1 VLAFTLLLS
10 TLTGVLFGLA
20 PASSATGHDLN
31 EPLKEGGRG
40 SAQDGRSRMRHV
52 LIACEVALAMV
63 VLCGAGLMMQTM
75 SKLLAVD
82 PGFDP
87 KNVLTLDISLPQV
100 NTYYGPPVHARFC
113 QQLQESVA
121 ALPGVVSVGAV
132 AHLPMEG
139 NAGRGFNI
147 EGQPVPPP
155 EQKTGASYSVA
166 CPGYFRTMRIPMI
179 AGREFTDQDTV
190 NAPQVIVINE
200 AMAKKFWP
208 NQDAIG
214 KRISMDIKDPQ
225 EPWLTVVGV
234 AGNVRHWG
242 LDNDVQPQF
251 FRPYTQAAWPW
262 MSIVVRSKSNPM
274 ALLSPIK
281 RAITQIEPEHPTS
294 GVETLE
300 SIVSGSVGARRFPT
314 LLLAS
319 FALLALVLAAVG
331 IVGLVSYAVT
341 QRTHEIGI
349 RIALGARGG
358 DVLAL
363 FVRRSMVWVFGG
375 VVAGIVASLGV
386 TQLVKSMLFG
396 VRPTDPIVLSAAGA
410 LLVAIALLASYLP
423 ARRATKLDPLEALRC
438 E

>member
-1 VLAFTLLLS
+1 
-10 TLTGVLFGLA
+10 
-20 PASSATGHDLN
+20 
-31 EPLKEGGRG
+31 
-40 SAQDGRSRMRHV
+40 
-52 LIACEVALAMV
+52 
-63 VLCGAGLMMQTM
+63 
-75 SKLLAVD
+75 
-82 PGFDP
+82 
-87 KNVLTLDISLPQV
+87 
-100 NTYYGPPVHARFC
+100 
-113 QQLQESVA
+113 
-121 ALPGVVSVGAV
+121 
-132 AHLPMEG
+132 
-139 NAGRGFNI
+139 
-147 EGQPVPPP
+147 
-155 EQKTGASYSVA
+155 
-166 CPGYFRTMRIPMI
+166 
-179 AGREFTDQDTV
+179 
-190 NAPQVIVINE
+190 
-200 AMAKKFWP
+200 
-208 NQDAIG
+208 
-214 KRISMDIKDPQ
+214 
-225 EPWLTVVGV
+225 
-234 AGNVRHWG
+234 
-242 LDNDVQPQF
+242 
-251 FRPYTQAAWPW
+251 